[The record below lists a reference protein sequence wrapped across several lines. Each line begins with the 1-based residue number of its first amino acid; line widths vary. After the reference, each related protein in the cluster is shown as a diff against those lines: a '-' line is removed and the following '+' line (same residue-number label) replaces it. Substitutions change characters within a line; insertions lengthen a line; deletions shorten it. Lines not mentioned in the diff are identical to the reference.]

1 MLFRIYRHR
10 LCPGSEAKEAAMEKQ
25 EGLAECTGVFVAL
38 RGAGEKMSREARIVE
53 AFEDSDAFA
62 RSFGYATGPA
72 LGLLL
77 DRYALG
83 WREHAASASLES
95 MLISALHIQAP
106 ANLPMEVQHRAAL
119 YGYTAVAAAEH
130 EREERH
136 QAVLAEL
143 TARFIKGPILEFPSA
158 PEMTRTFNPKT
169 LIPFPPHGT
178 YYPAGTFAAN
188 WGKLQVESGGALL
201 APDNQSLRVPA
212 PIDPDARPVRGEGW
226 VFQIAPGWT
235 IHPSRRP
242 GVFALVPVEQ
252 Q

>member
-25 EGLAECTGVFVAL
+25 EGLAEYTGVCVA
-38 RGAGEKMSREARIVE
+38 RRDTGEKISREARIVE

-95 MLISALHIQAP
+95 LLISALHIQAP

-119 YGYTAVAAAEH
+119 YRYTAVAAAEH

-143 TARFIKGPILEFPSA
+143 PARFIKGPVPEFSSPH
-158 PEMTRTFNPKT
+158 EMHPIFNPTT
-169 LIPFPPHGT
+169 LTPFTPHQT
-178 YYPAGTFAAN
+178 Y
-188 WGKLQVESGGALL
+188 
-201 APDNQSLRVPA
+201 
-212 PIDPDARPVRGEGW
+212 
-226 VFQIAPGWT
+226 
-235 IHPSRRP
+235 H
-242 GVFALVPVEQ
+242 
-252 Q
+252 